1 MASRRKENANAEA
14 LCAALWFELKMLWRE
29 RREMDLKSKIRR
41 IPEFKGVVFWDITPL
56 LKDRLAFRESVKQM
70 ANHFRHKAADVIVS
84 SEARGFILGAAMAY
98 ELGVGFVPIR
108 KKGKLPSKTVK
119 LTYQKEYEPDTIE
132 IHEDSIEVG
141 ERVLLIDD
149 LLATGGTIK
158 ANAELVEKLG
168 GKVVGIGFLIELGYL
183 HGRDALGGKYEV
195 FSLINLKT
203 SNG

>member
-1 MASRRKENANAEA
+1 MRVQECTEECINLNELNNKEMKDEK
-14 LCAALWFELKMLWRE
+14 L
-29 RREMDLKSKIRR
+29 DLKSKIRR

-56 LKDRLAFRESVKQM
+56 LKDRYAFRECIKQM
-70 ANHFRHKAADVIVS
+70 AYHYRGKDIDVVVS
-84 SEARGFILGAAMAY
+84 SEARGFILGATLAY

-108 KKGKLPSKTVK
+108 KKGKLPSKTVN

-132 IHEDSIEVG
+132 IHEDSIELG
-141 ERVLLIDD
+141 QKILIIDD

-168 GKVVGIGFLIELGYL
+168 GKIVGIGFLIELEYL
-183 HGRDALGGKYEV
+183 HGREALGNKYEI
-195 FSLINLKT
+195 FSIIHYKT